1 MSYSTGNLPK
11 ASTDAYSSAGAVL
24 LKSPGASSALVIVT
38 NAAVVIQI
46 AEPGSAPDK
55 ATIWQDEFYAPPG
68 AYPLGSD
75 GPGDTIDAIRLRSAV
90 PGKPANVAIVA
101 FS

>member
-11 ASTDAYSSAGAVL
+11 ATTDSYGPPGGVL
-24 LKSPGASSALVIVT
+24 LRSPGAHSALIIVT
-38 NAAVVIQI
+38 NQAVVIKI
-46 AEPGSAPDK
+46 AEPGQRNDSA
-55 ATIWQDEFYAPPG
+55 IVFQDEFYAPPG

-75 GPGDTIDAIRLRSAV
+75 GPGDTIDAIAIRSAT

-101 FS
+101 FP